1 MPRRHWKLSAREE
14 LEYAARAHELREMGV
29 PIEVPD
35 PPQAAVDLQVACGG
49 NFIFNSSPLNMI
61 LVIEV
66 SMLARRSDICMCDE
80 LSVILPW
87 SGPVFEIGYDLGRS
101 AEPYRISA
109 NLAYDRDQV
118 LNERLF
124 MGMRLQKGKIVSG
137 LLVLLGQGQLP
148 AAYRNGKPI
157 NVEIS
162 LFDSLGGEFKAQAVT
177 LVNRNLELSREK
189 CEKQRTK
196 ASSLCEPL
204 PPKSAVK
211 VSHQTPDEWFAE
223 MKRLTASS
231 NRMYER
237 AKKMGTLAP
246 EFQAI
251 ELGLSGVQSDD

>member
-1 MPRRHWKLSAREE
+1 MPRRHWKLSAREAI
-14 LEYAARAHELREMGV
+14 EYTARAHELREMGV

-35 PPQAAVDLQVACGG
+35 PPQAAVDLQVACAG
-49 NFIFNSSPLNMI
+49 NFIFNSSPLHMT

-66 SMLARRSDICMCDE
+66 RMLARRSDIYMCDE
-80 LSVILPW
+80 LSVTLPW

-109 NLAYDRDQV
+109 NLAYDREQV
-118 LNERLF
+118 LNERLSL
-124 MGMRLQKGKIVSG
+124 GMRLQKGKIVSG

-148 AAYRNGKPI
+148 TGYRNGKPI

-162 LFDSLGGEFKAQAVT
+162 LFDSLGAEFKAQAVI
-177 LVNRNLELSREK
+177 LVNRNLELSRES

-204 PPKSAVK
+204 PPKPALK
-211 VSHQTPDEWFAE
+211 VSDQTPEEWFAE
-223 MKRLTASS
+223 MNRLMACS

-237 AKKMGTLAP
+237 AKKMGALPPA
-246 EFQAI
+246 F
-251 ELGLSGVQSDD
+251 